1 MGWISW
7 LCPGINLKRWLLLFA
22 VGVLLCALGL
32 ALFFNYQLMGKAEEL
47 LFQMTYLTTG
57 RYSNGLIMT
66 MGVGFLIVGF
76 AIMVYGTRRLISSV
90 VSVVVPDKNG
100 SLMERFLCSAS

>member
-66 MGVGFLIVGF
+66 LGVAFSYSWLRYHGLWYTPPDQLGCFCGF
-76 AIMVYGTRRLISSV
+76 AGEKRLA
-90 VSVVVPDKNG
+90 DGNN
-100 SLMERFLCSAS
+100 FYAA

>member
-47 LFQMTYLTTG
+47 LH
-57 RYSNGLIMT
+57 
-66 MGVGFLIVGF
+66 VKLIV
-76 AIMVYGTRRLISSV
+76 A
-90 VSVVVPDKNG
+90 P
-100 SLMERFLCSAS
+100 

>member
-1 MGWISW
+1 MGWLSW

-47 LFQMTYLTTG
+47 LFQMTYLTKMFSSSIG
-57 RYSNGLIMT
+57 SFSECVRMT
-66 MGVGFLIVGF
+66 L
-76 AIMVYGTRRLISSV
+76 
-90 VSVVVPDKNG
+90 
-100 SLMERFLCSAS
+100 

>member
-47 LFQMTYLTTG
+47 LFQMTYLTT
-57 RYSNGLIMT
+57 
-66 MGVGFLIVGF
+66 
-76 AIMVYGTRRLISSV
+76 
-90 VSVVVPDKNG
+90 
-100 SLMERFLCSAS
+100 